1 MVFLEPSATKLTRVK
16 IDCNK
21 LHKVGAY
28 LIQITGNVLVVLFSL
43 PYKPKLGSWC
53 GLGLFPAL
61 DTRSKWDLMWRGRGK
76 DMFYTKKRF
85 GKSGKSF
92 EHHND
97 HYTVV
102 ATMNLDQKAIIQV
115 NINMK
120 NL

>member
-1 MVFLEPSATKLTRVK
+1 MITQHASQSKC
-16 IDCNK
+16 I
-21 LHKVGAY
+21 
-28 LIQITGNVLVVLFSL
+28 IQYTLLADAVLVVLFSL

-61 DTRSKWDLMWRGRGK
+61 DTRNKWDLLWRGRGK
-76 DMFYTKKRF
+76 DLYYTKKRF

-115 NINMK
+115 NIYMK